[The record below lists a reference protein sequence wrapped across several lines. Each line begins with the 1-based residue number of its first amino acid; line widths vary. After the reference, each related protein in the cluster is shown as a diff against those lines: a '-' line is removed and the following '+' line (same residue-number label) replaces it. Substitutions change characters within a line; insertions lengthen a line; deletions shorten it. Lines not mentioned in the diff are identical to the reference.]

1 MRQSSVKLTARS
13 NPRGILNRNIQ
24 ISKNNGKIYENLF
37 LYHAVVF
44 SYRLSIEAKILPN
57 SLKSAIIN
65 KKHSRMTIKMK
76 NIRTKLVAI
85 FVAIVLLLSVTTLIG
100 CDSGVDSRS
109 IVGAQIN
116 DNGELVLKYSD
127 GSEENLG
134 TVVGK
139 NGEDGTDGEDGA
151 PGIPGKNGADGKD
164 GDNGKD
170 GTMDVTVS
178 ISSTDTA
185 IAAAVAKGLRST
197 VSIEAHH
204 TKNEYN
210 FFTGMTST
218 SNYTSEGSGVIYTL
232 DDQNGSAYI
241 ITNHHVVYDSK
252 SNAAGG
258 ISNNIKVYIYGSEY
272 SGQSFPATYV
282 GGSMTY
288 DIAVLRVENC
298 EALRSEF
305 PFACEVADSNTIAV
319 GETSIAI
326 GNAEGLGICVTSGI
340 ISVDSESITMNMAD
354 GTATVSRRVIRIDTA
369 VNHGNSGGPLFN
381 DNGKLI
387 GIVSAKLET
396 SSVDNI
402 GYAIP
407 SNVACAV
414 ADNIIDN
421 CANTT
426 SKTVQLATLGVTVT
440 PKNSEARLDTA
451 TGKITKIEQSE
462 IVSTTPGS
470 AADGKLLVG
479 DILVSAELNGS
490 CQPITRNYQ
499 LIDTML
505 EIRVSDTLTIV
516 VLRDGVEVSVSV
528 TFEADDISSVK

>member
-1 MRQSSVKLTARS
+1 M
-13 NPRGILNRNIQ
+13 
-24 ISKNNGKIYENLF
+24 YLF
-37 LYHAVVF
+37 LQT
-44 SYRLSIEAKILPN
+44 S
-57 SLKSAIIN
+57 
-65 KKHSRMTIKMK
+65 
-76 NIRTKLVAI
+76 
-85 FVAIVLLLSVTTLIG
+85 
-100 CDSGVDSRS
+100 SG
-109 IVGAQIN
+109 
-116 DNGELVLKYSD
+116 
-127 GSEENLG
+127 
-134 TVVGK
+134 
-139 NGEDGTDGEDGA
+139 
-151 PGIPGKNGADGKD
+151 
-164 GDNGKD
+164 
-170 GTMDVTVS
+170 
-178 ISSTDTA
+178 
-185 IAAAVAKGLRST
+185 
-197 VSIEAHH
+197 
-204 TKNEYN
+204 
-210 FFTGMTST
+210 
-218 SNYTSEGSGVIYTL
+218 
-232 DDQNGSAYI
+232 
-241 ITNHHVVYDSK
+241 
-252 SNAAGG
+252 
-258 ISNNIKVYIYGSEY
+258 
-272 SGQSFPATYV
+272 
-282 GGSMTY
+282 
-288 DIAVLRVENC
+288 
-298 EALRSEF
+298 
-305 PFACEVADSNTIAV
+305 
-319 GETSIAI
+319 
-326 GNAEGLGICVTSGI
+326 
-340 ISVDSESITMNMAD
+340 
-354 GTATVSRRVIRIDTA
+354 VIRIDTA